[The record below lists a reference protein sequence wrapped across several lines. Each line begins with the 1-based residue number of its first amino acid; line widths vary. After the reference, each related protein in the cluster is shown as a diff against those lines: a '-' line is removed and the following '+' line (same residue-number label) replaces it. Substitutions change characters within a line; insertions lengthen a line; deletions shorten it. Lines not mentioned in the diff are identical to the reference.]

1 MDRYV
6 KTMIKFT
13 EEDEDSFA
21 RRAEMYHQ
29 KRPELMKLVEF
40 YRVYRALAERYDHS
54 VSALRKAHRTMTL
67 NKLIKC
73 IGHAEKSGLN

>member
-21 RRAEMYHQ
+21 RRAEIH
-29 KRPELMKLVEF
+29 
-40 YRVYRALAERYDHS
+40 RALAERRDHS
-54 VSALRKAHRTMTL
+54 VSALRKAHRTITFNVRPQL
-67 NKLIKC
+67 DKEQTNQV
-73 IGHAEKSGLN
+73 H